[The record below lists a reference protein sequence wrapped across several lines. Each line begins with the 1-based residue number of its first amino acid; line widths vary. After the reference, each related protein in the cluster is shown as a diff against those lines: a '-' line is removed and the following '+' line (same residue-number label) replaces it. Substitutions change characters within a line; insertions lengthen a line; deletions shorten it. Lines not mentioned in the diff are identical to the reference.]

1 MRRRIR
7 RLLQLLLV
15 LLAAVFLAFLMLRS
29 RYRDVIRDLA
39 ETQVKN
45 TTSDLT
51 NDAIAK
57 QIADGVI
64 QYDRIVYFEKD
75 LDGRITALKTNMS
88 EVNRLKTD
96 ILNLINDE
104 ILALD
109 TSDIGIPLGSLFLP
123 ELFSG
128 KGPAIPVRILS
139 IRNSDATF
147 SSKFSQAGINQTL
160 HQLTMIVSVDV
171 AVLVLGQTSSFT
183 VNSEVVVAETVIV
196 GEVPSTFLQTGGNYE
211 SKRENRRIDPPSYA
225 GKLPVLRTG

>member
-1 MRRRIR
+1 MRWRIR
-7 RLLQLLLV
+7 RLLRFLLLIAV
-15 LLAAVFLAFLMLRS
+15 TAIVVFLMFRS
-29 RYRDVIRDLA
+29 RYREVIRDLA

-75 LDGRITALKTNMS
+75 LEGKITALKTNMS

-96 ILNLINDE
+96 ILNIINDE

-109 TSDIGIPLGSLFLP
+109 TSDIGIPMGSLFLP
-123 ELFSG
+123 EFLSG
-128 KGPAIPVRILS
+128 KGPAIPVHILA
-139 IRNSDATF
+139 IRNSDANF
-147 SSKFSQAGINQTL
+147 VSHFSQAGINQTL

-171 AVLVLGQTSSFT
+171 AVLVLGQTGSFT
-183 VNSEVVVAETVIV
+183 ITSEVVVAETVIV
-196 GEVPSTFLQTGGNYE
+196 GDVPSTFLQTGGNYGPE
-211 SKRENRRIDPPSYA
+211 REN
-225 GKLPVLRTG
+225 

>member
-1 MRRRIR
+1 MKWRFRIIL
-7 RLLQLLLV
+7 RLLAM
-15 LLAAVFLAFLMLRS
+15 LAIVILIGYGMLRS
-29 RYRDVIRDLA
+29 RYRNVIGELA
-39 ETQVKN
+39 VTQAKN

-96 ILNLINDE
+96 ILNIINDE

-128 KGPAIPVRILS
+128 KGPAIPVHILS
-139 IRNSDATF
+139 IRNSDANF
-147 SSKFSQAGINQTL
+147 SSNFSQAGINQTL
-160 HQLTMIVSVDV
+160 HQLIMLVSVDV
-171 AVLVLGQTSSFT
+171 AILVLGRTESFT
-183 VNSEVVVAETVIV
+183 ITSEVVVAETVIV
-196 GEVPSTFLQTGGNYE
+196 GNVPNTFLQTNGGNYGT
-211 SKRENRRIDPPSYA
+211 SK
-225 GKLPVLRTG
+225 

>member
-1 MRRRIR
+1 MF
-7 RLLQLLLV
+7 RLILMILV
-15 LLAAVFLAFLMLRS
+15 LVFLAFLMLRS
-29 RYRDVIRDLA
+29 RYRGVIRDLA

-57 QIADGVI
+57 QIAEGII

-109 TSDIGIPLGSLFLP
+109 TSAIGLPLGSLFLP

-128 KGPAIPVRILS
+128 KGPSIPVHILS
-139 IRNSDATF
+139 IRNSDAAF
-147 SSKFSQAGINQTL
+147 SSRFSQAGINQTL
-160 HQLTMIVSVDV
+160 HQLIMIVSVDV
-171 AVLVLGQTSSFT
+171 AVLVLGQTSSFSVT
-183 VNSEVVVAETVIV
+183 SEVVVAETVIV
-196 GEVPSTFLQTGGNYE
+196 GDVPSTFLQTGGSYE
-211 SKRENRRIDPPSYA
+211 SQR
-225 GKLPVLRTG
+225 

>member
-7 RLLQLLLV
+7 RFLHLLL
-15 LLAAVFLAFLMLRS
+15 AVFVAVSLGFLMLRS

-57 QIADGVI
+57 QIAEGVI

-139 IRNSDATF
+139 IRNSDASF
-147 SSKFSQAGINQTL
+147 ASSFSQAGINQTL

-196 GEVPSTFLQTGGNYE
+196 GDVPSTFLQTGGTYE
-211 SKRENRRIDPPSYA
+211 SQR
-225 GKLPVLRTG
+225 